1 MDGRE
6 RKLTP
11 GVMDNAEVT
20 DKLPNHSGKLAA
32 AGEASYPRARR
43 PFVSA
48 IFRHDGE
55 MSDAHFSLS
64 FEEVGAWTN

>member
-11 GVMDNAEVT
+11 RVMDNAEVT

-32 AGEASYPRARR
+32 PGEASHPRARR
-43 PFVSA
+43 PLVSA
-48 IFRHDGE
+48 ISRHGGE
-55 MSDAHFSLS
+55 MSDAHFSLL
-64 FEEVGAWTN
+64 FEEVGAWIN